1 MQNSRR
7 AGFTV
12 VELLIV
18 IVIISMLLT
27 LMSPALQM
35 GRESARRLECSNSLR
50 QIGVA
55 FQNHEQVHRILPTN
69 GWGYNWIGN
78 PNRGYGRTQPGGWV
92 YNVLPFM
99 EETKVHDL
107 GKGLVAGTPE
117 QKSAAALMIGTYIQ
131 GFNCPTRFRTKALPM
146 VDIYEPLYS
155 KRITSAQHTDFAVNG
170 GETRCDPKSTLA
182 MGPKSFSDAATP
194 VWGKEFSRME
204 KDCTGIAYFASEVR
218 LKHITDGLSKTYCV
232 GEKYLSPDHYKDG
245 KGAGD
250 RRTML
255 EGSNDDITR
264 WGSQKPRE
272 DAVGKQNPVIWGS
285 AHPGVFNM
293 VFCDGSVHKV
303 RYDIDS
309 KLHKALSNRKDG
321 QSMDLK
327 KFIN

>member
-1 MQNSRR
+1 MQNVQR

-35 GRESARRLECSNSLR
+35 GRESARRLDCSNSLR
-50 QIGVA
+50 QVGVA
-55 FQNHEQVHRILPTN
+55 FQNHEQVHKILPTN

-117 QKSAAALMIGTYIQ
+117 QKGAAARMIGMYIR
-131 GFNCPTRFRTKALPM
+131 GFNCPDRSRTKLLPM
-146 VDIYEPLYS
+146 NDVYEPLYS
-155 KRITSAQHTDFAVNG
+155 NRLTEGQRTDFAVNG
-170 GETRCDPKSTLA
+170 GELPCGPGPKLA
-182 MGPKSFSDAATP
+182 MGPRSFSDAAT
-194 VWGKEFSRME
+194 VAWGAEISKMAN
-204 KDCTGIAYFASEVR
+204 DCTGVAHFGSEVR
-218 LKHITDGLSKTYCV
+218 IKHITDGLSKTYCV
-232 GEKYLSPDHYKDG
+232 GEKYLSPDHYSDG

-250 RRTML
+250 KRTML
-255 EGSNDDITR
+255 EGSNEDITR
-264 WGSQKPRE
+264 CGWKEPKM
-272 DAVGKQNPVIWGS
+272 DTLGKQNSVSWGS

-303 RYDIDS
+303 RYDIDLKVHQS
-309 KLHKALSNRKDG
+309 LSNRKDS
-321 QSMDLK
+321 QTVDFK
-327 KFIN
+327 QYVQ